1 MELSKVNNCQILRLH
16 EYCDSSGTVTLSPSG
31 VAPVCSEDQL
41 ELMCTVTGALL
52 QWRFSTILGELT
64 RTITST
70 GPAMS
75 QLTVLSTVFNFSR
88 ISADSSMMPVVSR
101 LVISPVSNRLNGT
114 VMNCV
119 NAEAGEVAST
129 TIIVGERGALQG
141 ILCVIQLYSYFCH
154 TLDITPPTREHCYNY
169 SHNNNNNY
177 VCVQVCSDLS

>member
-1 MELSKVNNCQILRLH
+1 MPHILLL
-16 EYCDSSGTVTLSPSG
+16 DSGTVTLSPSE
-31 VAPVCSEDQL
+31 VAPVCSGDQL

-88 ISADSSMMPVVSR
+88 ISADSSVMPVVCR
-101 LVISPVSNRLNGT
+101 LAISPVSNRLNGT

-141 ILCVIQLYSYFCH
+141 ILCY
-154 TLDITPPTREHCYNY
+154 PTIFLFLPHSGHDTTYKRA
-169 SHNNNNNY
+169 
-177 VCVQVCSDLS
+177 LL